1 MNNRINYYQQAP
13 EAIHLLMEQ
22 ESYLNQQFLNHD
34 SLTLNVLELVKL
46 RVSQINQC
54 AFCLDMHH
62 DKANELGESP
72 ERLYGLNA
80 WRDMPFYSA
89 QEQLAL
95 AWAEHLTAGESVDDD
110 FYSRAVTAFGE
121 KGIVILTIAVNAINS
136 WNRICKVFKPEL
148 GSYKA
153 S

>member
-1 MNNRINYYQQAP
+1 MNNRLNYYQQAP
-13 EAIHLLMEQ
+13 EAIHLLLEQ
-22 ESYLNQQFLNHD
+22 ENYLNQQFEHD
-34 SLTLNVLELVKL
+34 DALTLNLLELVKL
-46 RVSQINQC
+46 RISQINQC

-62 DKANELGESP
+62 DKANELGETP

-80 WRDMPFYSA
+80 WRDMPFYTE

-95 AWAEHLTAGESVDDD
+95 EWAEHLTAGKLVDDA
-110 FYSRAVTAFGE
+110 FYKRAVTGLGE
-121 KGIVILTIAVNAINS
+121 KGIVVLTIAINAINS

>member
-1 MNNRINYYQQAP
+1 MNNRLNYYQQAP
-13 EAIHLLMEQ
+13 EAINLLIEQ
-22 ESYLNQQFLNHD
+22 ENYLNQQCSVHEV
-34 SLTLNVLELVKL
+34 LTLNLLELVKL

-80 WRDMPFYSA
+80 WRDMPFYST

-95 AWAEHLTAGESVDDD
+95 EWAEHLTKGKSVDDD
-110 FYSRAVTAFGE
+110 FYTRAVAGFGE
-121 KGIVILTIAVNAINS
+121 QGIVILTIAVNAINS

>member
-1 MNNRINYYQQAP
+1 MSSRINYYQQAP
-13 EAIHLLMEQ
+13 EAINLLVEQ
-22 ESYLNQQFLNHD
+22 ESYLSNQFSSDKILN
-34 SLTLNVLELVKL
+34 LNILELVKL

-54 AFCLDMHH
+54 AFCIDMHY
-62 DKANELGESP
+62 DKAIELGEPP

-80 WRDMPFYSA
+80 WRDMPFYSP

-95 AWAEHLTAGESVDDD
+95 EWAEHLTAGKPVDDALYD
-110 FYSRAVTAFGE
+110 RAVTGFKEQGM
-121 KGIVILTIAVNAINS
+121 VNLTIAINAINS
-136 WNRICKVFKPEL
+136 WNRIGKVFKPKL

>member
-1 MNNRINYYQQAP
+1 MNNRLNYYQQAP
-13 EAIHLLMEQ
+13 EAINLLMEQ
-22 ESYLNQQFLNHD
+22 ESYLNQQF
-34 SLTLNVLELVKL
+34 SASETLTLNLLELVKL

-62 DKANELGESP
+62 DKANELGEPP

-80 WRDMPFYSA
+80 WRDMPYYTE

-95 AWAEHLTAGESVDDD
+95 EWAEHLTAGKSVDDD
-110 FYSRAVTAFGE
+110 FYRQAVSAFGD
-121 KGIVILTIAVNAINS
+121 KGIVMLTIAVNAINS

-153 S
+153 N

>member
-1 MNNRINYYQQAP
+1 MNNRLNYYQQAP
-13 EAIHLLMEQ
+13 EAINLLMEQ
-22 ESYLNQQFLNHD
+22 ENYLNQQCSAHEV
-34 SLTLNVLELVKL
+34 LTLNLLELVKL

-80 WRDMPFYSA
+80 WRDMPFYST

-95 AWAEHLTAGESVDDD
+95 EWAEHLTKGQSVDDD
-110 FYSRAVTAFGE
+110 FYTRAVAGFGE
-121 KGIVILTIAVNAINS
+121 QGIVILTIAVNAINS

>member
-1 MNNRINYYQQAP
+1 MNNRLNYYQQAP
-13 EAIHLLMEQ
+13 EAINLLLEQ
-22 ESYLNQQFLNHD
+22 ESYLNQQFAMD
-34 SLTLNVLELVKL
+34 ESFTLNLLELVKL

-80 WRDMPFYSA
+80 WRDMPFYSE

-95 AWAEHLTAGESVDDD
+95 EWAEHLTAGKAVDDVL
-110 FYSRAVTAFGE
+110 YQRAIKGFGE
-121 KGIVILTIAVNAINS
+121 KGIVNLTIAINAINS

-153 S
+153 N

>member
-1 MNNRINYYQQAP
+1 MNNRLNYYQQAP
-13 EAIHLLMEQ
+13 EAINLLLEQ
-22 ESYLNQQFLNHD
+22 ESYLNQQFSMD
-34 SLTLNVLELVKL
+34 ESFTLNLLELVKL

-80 WRDMPFYSA
+80 WRDMPFYSE

-95 AWAEHLTAGESVDDD
+95 EWAEHLTAGKAVDDD
-110 FYSRAVTAFGE
+110 LYQRAIKGFGE
-121 KGIVILTIAVNAINS
+121 KGIVNLTIAINAINS

-153 S
+153 N